1 MRDRFRYIGQW
12 LSALMMVL
20 LFTGCS
26 KSSDSDSGGGGEEHK
41 KPALRIYVF
50 PPDQPIVTRADNGN
64 VNVSTEAEKKIN
76 NLHVWVFEHNNGK
89 LVGHISL
96 NNVDF
101 SDTQSNQVLM
111 ELDDALVS
119 RIENPTE
126 DIYVDVYVAANVTST
141 NCGITLDA
149 STTRAQLEEKIIDAD
164 HFGIKDG
171 KYVNS
176 VPADGL
182 PMSGVMKNKKITG
195 SSPVYQVSEDGGGLA
210 NVRLVRAVSKI
221 RYVLSMST
229 TNPDE
234 VTVNSITLGC
244 LQTETAEEI
253 KVLPTTEYLFLDDAY
268 DLSTTVKYKVG
279 TDYENAKAISTNS
292 DNSPIKRND
301 SPASYSYVDGM
312 SGQQYETIIQ
322 DGINE
327 GKLSDFGTYYLR
339 ESDKILTGTIKYTV
353 KHTDAEKNGTSPVPE
368 KTATFAMHKVG
379 DFSRNHT
386 WIVYGYFVSSGN
398 LLLNMVEIKNWSNIE
413 SPHDIYNW

>member
-76 NLHVWVFEHNNGK
+76 NLHVWVFEHKNDK

-195 SSPVYQVSEDGGGLA
+195 ASPVYQVSEEGGGLA

-221 RYVLSMST
+221 RFVFCKST
-229 TNPDE
+229 TNPDI
-234 VTVNSITLGC
+234 VTVNTITLGT
-244 LQTETAEEI
+244 TEV
-253 KVLPTTEYLFLDDAY
+253 KVLPKTEYLFLSDAY
-268 DLSTTVKYKVG
+268 ELSTQKWKVG
-279 TDYENAKAISTNS
+279 TEYEDATVVASNV
-292 DNSPIKRND
+292 DNSAIKQND
-301 SPASYSYVDGM
+301 SPASYTYVETM
-312 SGQQYETIIQ
+312 TGQQYETLIQ
-322 DGINE
+322 TGIDE

-386 WIVYGYFVSSGN
+386 WIVYAYFVSSGDIIVG
-398 LLLNMVEIKNWSNIE
+398 MVELKNWAQAENTSY
-413 SPHDIYNW
+413 SVYNW

>member
-41 KPALRIYVF
+41 KPVLRIYVF

-89 LVGHISL
+89 QVGHISL

-149 STTRAQLEEKIIDAD
+149 STTRAQLEEKIIDDD

-195 SSPVYQVSEDGGGLA
+195 ASPVYQVSEEGGGLA

-221 RYVLSMST
+221 RFVFCKST
-229 TNPDE
+229 TNPDI
-234 VTVNSITLGC
+234 VTVNTITLGT
-244 LQTETAEEI
+244 TEV
-253 KVLPTTEYLFLDDAY
+253 KVLPKTEYLFLSDAY
-268 DLSTTVKYKVG
+268 ELSTQKWKVG
-279 TDYENAKAISTNS
+279 TEYEDATVVASNV
-292 DNSPIKRND
+292 DNSAIKQND
-301 SPASYSYVDGM
+301 SPASYTYVETM
-312 SGQQYETIIQ
+312 TGQQYETLIQ
-322 DGINE
+322 SGVDE
-327 GKLSDFGTYYLR
+327 GKLSDFGTFYLR
-339 ESDKILTGTIKYTV
+339 ESDKALTGTINYSIT
-353 KHTDAEKNGTSPVPE
+353 HTDKDGATTTTTKN
-368 KTATFAMHKVG
+368 ATYAMHAVG

-386 WIVYGYFVSSGN
+386 WIVYAYFVSSGDIIVG
-398 LLLNMVEIKNWSNIE
+398 MVEVKNWEMSENTPY
-413 SPHDIYNW
+413 SVYNW

>member
-1 MRDRFRYIGQW
+1 MRERFIHIGQW

-20 LFTGCS
+20 LLIGCS
-26 KSSDSDSGGGGEEHK
+26 KSSDNEGGGEEEKK
-41 KPALRIYVF
+41 KPALKIYVF

-64 VNVSTEAEKKIN
+64 VNVSSDAEKKIN
-76 NLHVWVFEHNNGK
+76 NLHVWVFEHTDGK
-89 LVGHISL
+89 FVGHISL
-96 NNVDF
+96 NKPDF

-111 ELDDALVS
+111 ELDDNFVTK
-119 RIENPTE
+119 IEDPTI
-126 DIYVDVYVAANVTST
+126 DIRVDVYVAANVTST

-149 STTRAQLEEKIIDAD
+149 STTRAELDAKIIDAD

-234 VTVNSITLGC
+234 VTVNSITLG
-244 LQTETAEEI
+244 TEEA

-322 DGINE
+322 DSINE

-339 ESDKILTGTIKYTV
+339 ESNQILTGTINYTI
-353 KHTDAEKNGTSPVPE
+353 KHTDKNNET
-368 KTATFAMHKVG
+368 KTTTKDATYRMHAAG

-386 WIVYGYFVSSGN
+386 WIVYAYFVSSGDIIVG
-398 LLLNMVEIKNWSNIE
+398 MVELKNWAQAENTSY
-413 SPHDIYNW
+413 SVYNW

>member
-119 RIENPTE
+119 RIENTE
-126 DIYVDVYVAANVTST
+126 EISVDVYVAANVTST

-195 SSPVYQVSEDGGGLA
+195 ASPVYQVSEEGGGLA

-234 VTVNSITLGC
+234 VTVNSITLG
-244 LQTETAEEI
+244 TEEA

-279 TDYENAKAISTNS
+279 TEYEDAKAISTNT

-312 SGQQYETIIQ
+312 TGQQYETLIQ
-322 DGINE
+322 TGIDE

-386 WIVYGYFVSSGN
+386 WIVYAYFVSSGDIIVG
-398 LLLNMVEIKNWSNIE
+398 MVELKNWAQAENTSY
-413 SPHDIYNW
+413 SVYNW